1 MVLLVLANPV
11 DKPSVEDLTEYKR
24 RISLL
29 ETNLE
34 TMKQSLNNEAAPQS
48 AAAISENNVLDL
60 DSTFDNT
67 FQKSP
72 RVASEEPKHI
82 NQSESKKVENNAQF
96 LNSPKSVTKSS
107 EKGSSTS
114 GHVELFAKTSAQP
127 LKDMRNELLGNS
139 ATRLR
144 NKKSKPTH
152 EDEDAVTN
160 DSVEAI
166 LSRHNAA
173 QEKIADDM
181 LKLARSLKQTSLTA
195 NELIKRDQDNLSR
208 ANEIA
213 AKNYDKLQ
221 TETVRVS
228 NTKPLGCQ
236 WWLFVLL
243 GIVCLVFI
251 WVVFLIKI
259 T

>member
-1 MVLLVLANPV
+1 MLALANPV

-34 TMKQSLNNEAAPQS
+34 TMKQSLNNEAAPHS
-48 AAAISENNVLDL
+48 AAAISENNVL

-72 RVASEEPKHI
+72 KVLSEEPKHI
-82 NQSESKKVENNAQF
+82 NQNESKKVENNAQF
-96 LNSPKSVTKSS
+96 LNSTKSVTKS

-114 GHVELFAKTSAQP
+114 GHVELLAKTSAQP
-127 LKDMRNELLGNS
+127 LKDMRNELFDNS

-144 NKKSKPTH
+144 NKKSKPTN